1 MSEVR
6 FIGHGFQGW
15 TRFGATNDGA
25 SHRDAATTEQGASR
39 RFYNFL
45 ALWFPN
51 FLRSCVLD

>member
-25 SHRDAATTEQGASR
+25 SHRDAATGCKRRVAASTSFWLCGFR
-39 RFYNFL
+39 I
-45 ALWFPN
+45 
-51 FLRSCVLD
+51 SCVPVFL